1 MLTWW
6 LSQVSVKN
14 GCHSSELATR
24 KSCQFSL
31 LTSESGLS
39 LCWAKSTHRKGRTSH
54 CTQSLPTCPLLVKA
68 APSTRPHLHQATT
81 NNKLTTK
88 PLCCPQYTHCKGHHT
103 ELLRSAE
110 RLRFLIPLFMLGSQG
125 LCLICS
131 STSRASAYLSQVG
144 FCVTAGNL
152 EGVLRV
158 KFPGSCFLPSSLIQ
172 QTHLPILPSF
182 CLGTG
187 SQKIQ

>member
-14 GCHSSELATR
+14 GRHSSELPTR
-24 KSCQFSL
+24 KSCQLFL

-39 LCWAKSTHRKGRTSH
+39 LCWAKSTHRKGVLHTVHSPFPVVPSSSRQRPPLDFTSI
-54 CTQSLPTCPLLVKA
+54 TSSDNKE
-68 APSTRPHLHQATT
+68 T
-81 NNKLTTK
+81 NNKATML
-88 PLCCPQYTHCKGHHT
+88 PHYTHCKDATQSCCAQEKGG
-103 ELLRSAE
+103 
-110 RLRFLIPLFMLGSQG
+110 FLIPLFKLGSQG

-131 STSRASAYLSQVG
+131 STSREWAYLSQVG

-152 EGVLRV
+152 EGVRRV

>member
-14 GCHSSELATR
+14 GRHSSELPTR

-68 APSTRPHLHQATT
+68 APSTGPHLHQATT
-81 NNKLTTK
+81 NNKATML
-88 PLCCPQYTHCKGHHT
+88 PPVHT
-103 ELLRSAE
+103 LQGTPYRAAVVSRKVEISHPIIHAWIPGSLFNLL
-110 RLRFLIPLFMLGSQG
+110 F
-125 LCLICS
+125 
-131 STSRASAYLSQVG
+131 YLSG
-144 FCVTAGNL
+144 IG
-152 EGVLRV
+152 
-158 KFPGSCFLPSSLIQ
+158 LP
-172 QTHLPILPSF
+172 
-182 CLGTG
+182 
-187 SQKIQ
+187 